1 MTTVQSPAS
10 HIPTGFNPVTELLP
24 KPAEGAHP
32 SGLNRLVKPIVALA
46 PQGYAPSSMLNDRS
60 SILSLL
66 ETRRSGKPR
75 ELVGPGPTAEELER
89 MLTIAARSPD
99 HGKLFPWRFVT
110 VAEDQRDALAA
121 LFLTALDKEDP
132 EVPAAKMEK
141 AEQFAHHSGQLV
153 VLISAPVEN
162 HKIPVW
168 EQELSCG
175 AAGMNLLFAA
185 HALGYVA
192 GWVTGWYAYSEH
204 VRGAFCGPGER
215 IAGFIFIGHP
225 ERELE
230 ERPRA
235 PLATVWKPW
244 QPPEA

>member
-1 MTTVQSPAS
+1 MD
-10 HIPTGFNPVTELLP
+10 GN
-24 KPAEGAHP
+24 
-32 SGLNRLVKPIVALA
+32 
-46 PQGYAPSSMLNDRS
+46 MLNDRS

-75 ELVGPGPTAEELER
+75 ELVDPGPTQEELER
-89 MLTIAARSPD
+89 ILGIAARTPD

-110 VAEDQRDALAA
+110 VADDQREDLAVVFRQALA
-121 LFLTALDKEDP
+121 KED
-132 EVPAAKMEK
+132 ECAPAAKHEK
-141 AEQFAHHSGQLV
+141 ADEFAHYAGQLV

-175 AAGMNLLFAA
+175 AAGMNLLMAA
-185 HALGYVA
+185 HALGYTA

-204 VRGAFCGPGER
+204 VRRAFCGPGER

-225 ERELE
+225 ARDLE

-235 PLATVWKPW
+235 PLSTVWKPW
-244 QPPEA
+244 RAPEL